1 MSTRSYFVA
10 LVAVALVSIGLI
22 GYARAGR
29 KDSEAKEGGGLTAKE
44 ARRLIARL
52 PGLGLKSDTVRIK
65 DISAMGSSAVVVA
78 DVETAFRFAHG
89 DDGKWRVAEVRT
101 GDRKWEDVELLARAI
116 NAEKSARAH
125 AELETLATA
134 LEAFRRERG
143 FYVVAKKQS
152 TLIDFLS
159 PRYLASVI
167 LLDPWHRPYRYEGT
181 RDHFVLRSDGPDGV
195 AGTADD
201 VTVSSSDAH

>member
-1 MSTRSYFVA
+1 MGKRSYWTA
-10 LVAVALVSIGLI
+10 LLAVALASVGLI
-22 GYARAGR
+22 AYARADK
-29 KDSEAKEGGGLTAKE
+29 KDAKVKEAGGLTAKE

-52 PGLGLKSDTVRIK
+52 PGLGLKTDTIRIK

-101 GDRKWEDVELLARAI
+101 GDRKWEDVELIARAI
-116 NAEKSARAH
+116 NAEKSARAR
-125 AELETLATA
+125 AELDSLATA
-134 LEAFRRERG
+134 LEAFRRDRG
-143 FYVVAKKQS
+143 FYVVAKKES
-152 TLIDFLS
+152 TLVDFLS
-159 PRYLASVI
+159 PRYLANVI
-167 LLDPWHRPYRYEGT
+167 LLDPWHRPYQYEGT

-201 VTVSSSDAH
+201 ITVSSREAR